1 MLILATNARI
11 FSNDFYSCIRG
22 LKKLYI
28 CFMVIEKIQIYK
40 YSIPMHPFTIATG
53 TMDFAQNILIKI
65 FTNTGFIGI
74 GECSAF
80 PMIVGE
86 TQNTCY
92 EMAKDFA
99 ALWKGKDAS
108 NIEDRLNELHLFTAG
123 NGTIKSAFD
132 MALYDIAAQHANQP
146 LYEYLGGTKKEMLT
160 DITVGIG
167 SPETMATQAKA
178 FVENG
183 ASILKIKLGKDVV
196 TDVAKIKTI
205 RESIDN
211 NIKIRI
217 DANQGWSV
225 EDATNTLS
233 QLGQY
238 NIEFCEQPMR
248 TYNDEYLPELVKT
261 SPIKIMADE
270 SVYNHHDALRLIK
283 NKACDYINIKMA
295 KSGGIHEALKIIE
308 VATKNNIPCMMGG
321 MLESRVALTAFAH
334 FAAAN
339 PQIIFYD
346 MDTCMLGH
354 KVDPV
359 IGGVTY
365 NIYRVQLPSGI
376 GIGAG
381 VGEGFLEGCEN
392 ITI

>member
-1 MLILATNARI
+1 MI
-11 FSNDFYSCIRG
+11 
-22 LKKLYI
+22 
-28 CFMVIEKIQIYK
+28 VEKIQIFK
-40 YSIPMHPFTIATG
+40 YSLPMHPFTIATG
-53 TMDFAQNILIKI
+53 TMDYAQNILIKI
-65 FTNTGFIGI
+65 FTSENIIGL

-99 ALWKGKDAS
+99 KLWKGKDALS
-108 NIEDRLNELHLFTAG
+108 IEERLNELHLFTAG
-123 NGTIKSAFD
+123 NSTIKSAFD
-132 MALYDIAAQHANQP
+132 MALYDIAAQKAKQP
-146 LYEYLGGTKKEMLT
+146 LYKFLGGSKKEMLT

-167 SPETMATQAKA
+167 STETMAAQAKA
-178 FVENG
+178 FLENG
-183 ASILKIKLGKDVV
+183 AAILKIKLGKDIA
-196 TDVAKIKTI
+196 TDVERIKQI
-205 RESIDN
+205 REAVGN
-211 NIKIRI
+211 KTKIRI
-217 DANQGWSV
+217 DANQGWTF
-225 EDATNTLS
+225 EDAKEALT
-233 QLGQY
+233 QLGKY

-248 TYNDEYLPELVKT
+248 TYNDEYLPELVKN

-283 NKACDYINIKMA
+283 NKACDYINIKFA
-295 KSGGIHEALKIIE
+295 KSGGIHEAKKIIE
-308 VATKNNIPCMMGG
+308 IATQYSIPCMMGG

-365 NIYRVQLPSGI
+365 NGYNVQLPNGF
-376 GIGAG
+376 GIGAD
-381 VGEGFLEGCEN
+381 VEERFLGGCEMF
-392 ITI
+392 TTS

>member
-1 MLILATNARI
+1 MII
-11 FSNDFYSCIRG
+11 
-22 LKKLYI
+22 K
-28 CFMVIEKIQIYK
+28 KIQIYK

-65 FTNTGFIGI
+65 YTSEDIVGI

-99 ALWKGKDAS
+99 RLWKEKDAL
-108 NIEDRLNELHLFTAG
+108 NIEERLTELHLFTAG
-123 NGTIKSAFD
+123 NSTIKSAFD

-160 DITVGIG
+160 DITVGIS
-167 SPETMATQAKA
+167 SPETMAAQAKA
-178 FVENG
+178 FVEKG
-183 ASILKIKLGKDVV
+183 ATILKIKLGKDVAN
-196 TDVAKIKTI
+196 DVERIKTI
-205 RESIDN
+205 RENIGND
-211 NIKIRI
+211 IKIRI
-217 DANQGWSV
+217 DANQGWGV
-225 EDATNTLS
+225 DDAINALTK
-233 QLGQY
+233 LGQY
-238 NIEFCEQPMR
+238 HIEFCEQPMR
-248 TYNDEYLPELVKT
+248 AYNDEYLPTLVKK

-283 NKACDYINIKMA
+283 NKACDYINIKFA
-295 KSGGIHEALKIIE
+295 KSGGIQEALKIIAVCKE
-308 VATKNNIPCMMGG
+308 NKIPCMMGG

-365 NIYRVQLPSGI
+365 NGYMVQLPIDI
-376 GIGAG
+376 GIGAA
-381 VGEGFLEGCEN
+381 VEESFLERCEN
-392 ITI
+392 IAI

>member
-1 MLILATNARI
+1 MI
-11 FSNDFYSCIRG
+11 
-22 LKKLYI
+22 
-28 CFMVIEKIQIYK
+28 IEKIQIYK

-53 TMDFAQNILIKI
+53 TMDFAQNILIKV
-65 FTNTGFIGI
+65 FTSKNIIGI

-99 ALWKGKDAS
+99 KLWKGKDAL
-108 NIEDRLNELHLFTAG
+108 NIEERLNDLHLFTAG
-123 NGTIKSAFD
+123 NSTIKSAFD

-146 LYEYLGGTKKEMLT
+146 LYEFLGGTKKEMLT

-167 SPETMATQAKA
+167 SPETMAAQAKA
-178 FVENG
+178 FVEKG

-196 TDVAKIKTI
+196 TDVARIKTI
-205 RESIDN
+205 RESIGN
-211 NIKIRI
+211 EIKIRI

-225 EDATNTLS
+225 EDATNALT

-248 TYNDEYLPELVKT
+248 TYNDEYLPALIKT

-270 SVYNHHDALRLIK
+270 SVYNHYDALRLIK
-283 NKACDYINIKMA
+283 NKACDYINIKFA
-295 KSGGIHEALKIIE
+295 KSGGIHEALKIID
-308 VATKNNIPCMMGG
+308 VAKENNIPCMMGG
-321 MLESRVALTAFAH
+321 MLESRVALTAFAA

-359 IGGVTY
+359 VGGVTY
-365 NIYRVQLPSGI
+365 KGYSVQLPNAI
-376 GIGAG
+376 GIGAS
-381 VGEGFLEGCEN
+381 VEESFLESCEN
-392 ITI
+392 IKI

>member
-1 MLILATNARI
+1 MI
-11 FSNDFYSCIRG
+11 
-22 LKKLYI
+22 
-28 CFMVIEKIQIYK
+28 IEKIKIYK

-53 TMDFAQNILIKI
+53 TMDFAQNILIKV
-65 FTNTGFIGI
+65 FTSENIIGI

-99 ALWKGKDAS
+99 KLWKGKDAL
-108 NIEDRLNELHLFTAG
+108 NIEERLNELHLFTAG
-123 NGTIKSAFD
+123 NSTIKSAFD
-132 MALYDIAAQHANQP
+132 MTLYDMASHHAKKP
-146 LYEYLGGTKKEMLT
+146 LYEFLGGTKKEMLT

-167 SPETMATQAKA
+167 YPEIMAAQAKA
-178 FVENG
+178 FVEKG
-183 ASILKIKLGKDVV
+183 ATILKIKLGKDVS
-196 TDVAKIKTI
+196 TDVARIKCI
-205 RESIDN
+205 REAVGDET
-211 NIKIRI
+211 KIRI

-225 EDATNTLS
+225 EDAANALT

-248 TYNDEYLPELVKT
+248 TYNDEYLPALITT

-283 NKACDYINIKMA
+283 NNACDYINIKFA
-295 KSGGIHEALKIIE
+295 KSGGIHEALKIIA
-308 VATKNNIPCMMGG
+308 VAKENNIPCMMGG
-321 MLESRVALTAFAH
+321 MLESRVALSAFAH

-365 NIYRVQLPSGI
+365 NGYTVQLPIGI

-381 VGEGFLEGCEN
+381 VEEGFLEGCEN
-392 ITI
+392 III

>member
-1 MLILATNARI
+1 
-11 FSNDFYSCIRG
+11 
-22 LKKLYI
+22 
-28 CFMVIEKIQIYK
+28 MVIEKIQIYK

-53 TMDFAQNILIKI
+53 TMNFAQNILIKI
-65 FTNTGFIGI
+65 FTSENIIGI

-99 ALWKGKDAS
+99 KLWKGKDAL
-108 NIEDRLNELHLFTAG
+108 NIEERLDELHLFTAG
-123 NGTIKSAFD
+123 NSTIKSAFD

-146 LYEYLGGTKKEMLT
+146 LYEFLGGTKKEMLT

-167 SPETMATQAKA
+167 SPETMAAQAKS
-178 FVENG
+178 FEEKG
-183 ASILKIKLGKDVV
+183 ATILKIKLGKDVA
-196 TDVAKIKTI
+196 TDVARIKTI
-205 RESIDN
+205 RESIGD

-225 EDATNTLS
+225 ADAKDALV

-248 TYNDEYLPELVKT
+248 TYNDEHLPELIKI
-261 SPIKIMADE
+261 SSIKIMADE
-270 SVYNHHDALRLIK
+270 SVYNHHDAFRLIK
-283 NKACDYINIKMA
+283 NNACHYINIKFA
-295 KSGGIHEALKIIE
+295 KSGGIHEAIKIIA
-308 VATKNNIPCMMGG
+308 VAKENNIPCMMGG
-321 MLESRVALTAFAH
+321 MLESRLALSAFAH
-334 FAAAN
+334 FAAAS
-339 PQIIFYD
+339 PQITFYD

-359 IGGVTY
+359 ICGVTY
-365 NIYRVQLPSGI
+365 NGYTVQLPDGI
-376 GIGAG
+376 GIGAT
-381 VGEGFLEGCEN
+381 VKEDFLENCE
-392 ITI
+392 TIII

>member
-1 MLILATNARI
+1 MI
-11 FSNDFYSCIRG
+11 
-22 LKKLYI
+22 
-28 CFMVIEKIQIYK
+28 IEKIKIYK

-53 TMDFAQNILIKI
+53 TMHFAQNTLIKV
-65 FTNTGFIGI
+65 FTDSSVIGI

-80 PMIVGE
+80 PMITGE

-99 ALWKGKDAS
+99 ALWKRKDAL
-108 NIEDRLNELHLFTAG
+108 NIEERLNDLHSFTAG
-123 NGTIKSAFD
+123 NTTIKSAFD
-132 MALYDIAAQHANQP
+132 MALYDIAAQHAGQP
-146 LYEYLGGTKKEMLT
+146 LYQFLGGTKKEMLT

-167 SPETMATQAKA
+167 TPETMAAQAKA

-183 ASILKIKLGKDVV
+183 ASILKIKLGKNATDDVLR
-196 TDVAKIKTI
+196 IKSI
-205 RESIDN
+205 RTAVGHKC
-211 NIKIRI
+211 KIRI
-217 DANQGWSV
+217 DANQGWSFD
-225 EDATNTLS
+225 DAKNALV
-233 QLGQY
+233 QLAEY
-238 NIEFCEQPMR
+238 DIEFCEQPMR
-248 TYNDEYLPELVKT
+248 VYNDDKLPELMHV

-270 SVYNHHDALRLIK
+270 SVYNHHDARRLIT
-283 NKACDYINIKMA
+283 NKACHYINIKFA

-308 VATKNNIPCMMGG
+308 VAKQYNIPCMMGG

-334 FAAAN
+334 FSAAN

-365 NIYRVQLPSGI
+365 NSYNVMLPDGI
-376 GIGAG
+376 GIAAN
-381 VGEGFLEGCEN
+381 VEENFLTQCVQTS
-392 ITI
+392 I

>member
-1 MLILATNARI
+1 
-11 FSNDFYSCIRG
+11 
-22 LKKLYI
+22 
-28 CFMVIEKIQIYK
+28 
-40 YSIPMHPFTIATG
+40 MHPFTIATG
-53 TMDFAQNILIKI
+53 TMDYAQNILIKV
-65 FTNTGFIGI
+65 FTSENIIGV

-99 ALWKGKDAS
+99 ALWKGKDAL
-108 NIEDRLNELHLFTAG
+108 NIEERLTELHLFTAG
-123 NGTIKSAFD
+123 NSTIKSAFD
-132 MALYDIAAQHANQP
+132 MALYDIAAKYANQP
-146 LYEYLGGTKKEMLT
+146 LYEFLGGTKKQMLT

-167 SPETMATQAKA
+167 MPEIMAAQAKA
-178 FVENG
+178 FVEKG
-183 ASILKIKLGKDVV
+183 ATILKIKLGKDVA
-196 TDVAKIKTI
+196 TDVERIKQI
-205 RESIDN
+205 RERIGN
-211 NIKIRI
+211 KIKIRI
-217 DANQGWSV
+217 DANQGWTF
-225 EDATNTLS
+225 EDAKNALT
-233 QLGQY
+233 QLGKY
-238 NIEFCEQPMR
+238 NIEFCEQPIR
-248 TYNDEYLPELVKT
+248 TYNDEYLPELMKL

-283 NKACDYINIKMA
+283 NNACDYINIKFA
-295 KSGGIHEALKIIE
+295 KSGGIHEALKIIAVSKE
-308 VATKNNIPCMMGG
+308 NNIPCMMGG

-365 NIYRVQLPSGI
+365 NGYNVQLPSGN
-376 GIGAG
+376 GIGAS
-381 VGEGFLEGCEN
+381 VEERFLEGCEM
-392 ITI
+392 IVV

>member
-1 MLILATNARI
+1 
-11 FSNDFYSCIRG
+11 
-22 LKKLYI
+22 
-28 CFMVIEKIQIYK
+28 MVIKKIQIYK

-65 FTNTGFIGI
+65 FTSENIIGI

-99 ALWKGKDAS
+99 NLWKGKDALK
-108 NIEDRLNELHLFTAG
+108 IEERLNELHSFTAG
-123 NGTIKSAFD
+123 NSTIKSAFD
-132 MALYDIAAQHANQP
+132 MALYDIAAQHCNQP
-146 LYEYLGGTKKEMLT
+146 LYEFLGGAKKEMLT
-160 DITVGIG
+160 DITVGIA
-167 SPETMATQAKA
+167 SPQTMAAQAQA
-178 FVENG
+178 FVEKG
-183 ASILKIKLGKDVV
+183 ATILKIKLGKDVA
-196 TDVAKIKTI
+196 TDVERIKII
-205 RESIDN
+205 REGIGN
-211 NIKIRI
+211 EIKIRI

-225 EDATNTLS
+225 EDATNALT

-238 NIEFCEQPMR
+238 KIEFCEQPMR
-248 TYNDEYLPELVKT
+248 TYNDEYLPALIKT

-283 NKACDYINIKMA
+283 NKACDYINIKFA
-295 KSGGIHEALKIIE
+295 KSGGIHEALKITA
-308 VATKNNIPCMMGG
+308 VAKENNIPCMMGG
-321 MLESRVALTAFAH
+321 MLESRVALSAFAA

-359 IGGVTY
+359 LEGVTY
-365 NIYRVQLPSGI
+365 NGYNVQLPSGI

-381 VGEGFLEGCEN
+381 VEEGFLEGCEN
-392 ITI
+392 III

>member
-1 MLILATNARI
+1 MT
-11 FSNDFYSCIRG
+11 
-22 LKKLYI
+22 
-28 CFMVIEKIQIYK
+28 IEKIQIYK

-65 FTNTGFIGI
+65 FTSENIIGI

-99 ALWKGKDAS
+99 KLWKGKEAL
-108 NIEDRLNELHLFTAG
+108 NIDERLNELHSFTAG
-123 NGTIKSAFD
+123 NSTIKSAFD
-132 MALYDIAAQHANQP
+132 MALYDMAAQHANKA
-146 LYEYLGGTKKEMLT
+146 LYEFLGGTKKEMVT
-160 DITVGIG
+160 DITVGIN
-167 SPETMATQAKA
+167 SPEIMAAQAKV
-178 FVENG
+178 FVEKG
-183 ASILKIKLGKDVV
+183 ATILKIKLGKDVA
-196 TDVAKIKTI
+196 TDVERIKTI
-205 RESIDN
+205 RESIGND
-211 NIKIRI
+211 ITIRI

-225 EDATNTLS
+225 DEATNTLK

-248 TYNDEYLPELVKT
+248 TYNDEYLPTLVKT

-283 NKACDYINIKMA
+283 NKACDYINIKFA
-295 KSGGIHEALKIIE
+295 KSGGIHEALKIIA
-308 VATKNNIPCMMGG
+308 VAKENNIPCMMGG
-321 MLESRVALTAFAH
+321 MLESRVALSAFAH

-365 NIYRVQLPSGI
+365 NGFTVQLPSAI
-376 GIGAG
+376 GIGAA
-381 VGEGFLEGCEN
+381 VKESFLEGCEN
-392 ITI
+392 IEI

>member
-1 MLILATNARI
+1 
-11 FSNDFYSCIRG
+11 
-22 LKKLYI
+22 
-28 CFMVIEKIQIYK
+28 
-40 YSIPMHPFTIATG
+40 MHPFTIATG
-53 TMDFAQNILIKI
+53 TMYFAQNILLKV
-65 FTNTGFIGI
+65 FTDSTLVGI

-99 ALWKGKDAS
+99 ALWKGKNALDIDA
-108 NIEDRLNELHLFTAG
+108 RLKELDLFTAR
-123 NGTIKSAFD
+123 NTTIKSAFD
-132 MALYDIAAQHANQP
+132 MALYDIAAKNADQP
-146 LYEYLGGTKKEMLT
+146 LYKFLGGQKKEMLT

-167 SPETMATQAKA
+167 SPQEMATQAKA
-178 FVENG
+178 FAANG
-183 ASILKIKLGKDVV
+183 AGILKIKLGKDVE
-196 TDVAKIKTI
+196 TDVERIKAI
-205 RESIDN
+205 RAVVGNEV
-211 NIKIRI
+211 KIRI
-217 DANQGWSV
+217 DANQGWNF
-225 EDATNTLS
+225 EDAKKALV

-238 NIEFCEQPMR
+238 DIEFCEQPMH
-248 TYNDEYLPELVKT
+248 TNNDALLPKLMEI

-270 SVYNHHDALRLIK
+270 SVYNHHDALRLIA
-283 NKACDYINIKMA
+283 NDACHYINIKFA
-295 KSGGIHEALKIIE
+295 KSGGIHEALKIIG
-308 VATKNNIPCMMGG
+308 VAKENNVPCMLGG

-365 NIYRVQLPSGI
+365 NGYHVQLPDHNGI
-376 GIGAG
+376 GID
-381 VGEGFLEGCEN
+381 VEESFLESCEML
-392 ITI
+392 TV

>member
-1 MLILATNARI
+1 MII
-11 FSNDFYSCIRG
+11 
-22 LKKLYI
+22 KKI
-28 CFMVIEKIQIYK
+28 KIYK

-65 FTNTGFIGI
+65 FTSENIIGI

-92 EMAKDFA
+92 EMAKDFTT
-99 ALWKGKDAS
+99 LWKGKDALD
-108 NIEDRLNELHLFTAG
+108 IEERLKDLHLFTAG
-123 NGTIKSAFD
+123 NSTIKSAFD
-132 MALYDIAAQHANQP
+132 MALYDIAAQNANQP
-146 LYEYLGGTKKEMLT
+146 LYEFLGGEKKEMLT

-167 SPETMATQAKA
+167 ASETMAAQAKA
-178 FVENG
+178 FVEKG
-183 ASILKIKLGKDVV
+183 ATILKIKLGKDVAS
-196 TDVAKIKTI
+196 DVARIKTI
-205 RESIDN
+205 RKNIGSE
-211 NIKIRI
+211 IKIRI

-225 EDATNTLS
+225 DDATNALT

-248 TYNDEYLPELVKT
+248 TYNDEYLPALVKI

-283 NKACDYINIKMA
+283 NKACDYINIKFA
-295 KSGGIHEALKIIE
+295 KSGGIYEALKIIA
-308 VATKNNIPCMMGG
+308 VAKENNIPCMMGG
-321 MLESRVALTAFAH
+321 MLESRVALSAFAH

-365 NIYRVQLPSGI
+365 NGYTVQLPTAI

-381 VGEGFLEGCEN
+381 VEESFLDKCES
-392 ITI
+392 IEI

>member
-1 MLILATNARI
+1 MI
-11 FSNDFYSCIRG
+11 
-22 LKKLYI
+22 
-28 CFMVIEKIQIYK
+28 IEKIQIYK

-53 TMDFAQNILIKI
+53 TMDFAQNVLIKV
-65 FTNTGFIGI
+65 FTSDNIIGI

-99 ALWKGKDAS
+99 KLWKGKDALD
-108 NIEDRLNELHLFTAG
+108 IEERLNQLNSFAAG
-123 NGTIKSAFD
+123 NSTIKSAFD
-132 MALYDIAAQHANQP
+132 MALYDMAAQNANQP
-146 LYEYLGGTKKEMLT
+146 LYEFLGGTKKEMLT

-167 SPETMATQAKA
+167 APETMAAQAKA
-178 FVENG
+178 FVEKG
-183 ASILKIKLGKDVV
+183 ATILKIKLGKDVA
-196 TDVAKIKTI
+196 TDVTRIKTI
-205 RESIDN
+205 RENIGN
-211 NIKIRI
+211 EIKIRI

-225 EDATNTLS
+225 EDATNALT

-248 TYNDEYLPELVKT
+248 TYNDEYLPALIKK

-283 NKACDYINIKMA
+283 NKACDYINIKFA
-295 KSGGIHEALKIIE
+295 KSGGIHEALKIIA
-308 VATKNNIPCMMGG
+308 VAKENNIPCMMGG
-321 MLESRVALTAFAH
+321 MLESLVALTAFAH

-339 PQIIFYD
+339 PQIVFYD

-359 IGGVTY
+359 ISGITY
-365 NIYRVQLPSGI
+365 NGYTVQLPSGI
-376 GIGAG
+376 GIGAN
-381 VGEGFLEGCEN
+381 VEEGFLNGCEN
-392 ITI
+392 III

>member
-1 MLILATNARI
+1 MKIRVILGYQI
-11 FSNDFYSCIRG
+11 FKFV
-22 LKKLYI
+22 
-28 CFMVIEKIQIYK
+28 FMIIQKIEIYK

-53 TMDFAQNILIKI
+53 TMEYAQNILIKV
-65 FTNTGFIGI
+65 FTSKNIIGI

-99 ALWKGKDAS
+99 KLWKGKSAL
-108 NIEDRLNELHLFTAG
+108 NIEDRLMELHLFTAG
-123 NGTIKSAFD
+123 NSTIKSAYD
-132 MALYDIAAQHANQP
+132 MALYDIAAKNANQP
-146 LYEYLGGTKKEMLT
+146 LYIFLGGTKKEMLT
-160 DITVGIG
+160 DITVGI
-167 SPETMATQAKA
+167 STPDAMAQQAKA
-178 FVENG
+178 FVEKG
-183 ASILKIKLGKDVV
+183 ATILKIKLGKDVV
-196 TDVAKIKTI
+196 TDVVRIKTI
-205 RESIDN
+205 RESIGND
-211 NIKIRI
+211 IKIRI

-225 EDATNTLS
+225 EDATNALT

-248 TYNDEYLPELVKT
+248 SYNDEYLPALIKT
-261 SPIKIMADE
+261 SSIKIMADE
-270 SVYNHHDALRLIK
+270 SVYNHHDAVRLIK
-283 NKACDYINIKMA
+283 NKACHYINIKFA
-295 KSGGIHEALKIIE
+295 KSGGIHEALKIIA
-308 VATKNNIPCMMGG
+308 VAKENNIPCMMGG
-321 MLESRVALTAFAH
+321 MLESRVALSAFAH

-365 NIYRVQLPSGI
+365 EGYNVQLPDGM
-376 GIGAG
+376 GIGAD
-381 VGEGFLEGCEN
+381 VQKSFLNEYEN
-392 ITI
+392 VTV